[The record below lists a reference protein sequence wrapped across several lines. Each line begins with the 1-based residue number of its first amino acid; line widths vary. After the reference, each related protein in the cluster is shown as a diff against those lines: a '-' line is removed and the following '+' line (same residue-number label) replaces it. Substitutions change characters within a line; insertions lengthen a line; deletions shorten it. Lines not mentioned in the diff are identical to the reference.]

1 MYTKYS
7 IHNGRIYGPVSY
19 TGFFIAKDGHIHDI
33 KGDTGY
39 RVATNGPKRLKM
51 IHMRRIRS
59 GSNSGCVVG
68 GRLRS
73 DFSL

>member
-1 MYTKYS
+1 MRTKYS

-39 RVATNGPKRLKM
+39 RVDEGRILGPQGDTRF
-51 IHMRRIRS
+51 RIEDNRIFGPTAQPPWS
-59 GSNSGCVVG
+59 A
-68 GRLRS
+68 
-73 DFSL
+73 